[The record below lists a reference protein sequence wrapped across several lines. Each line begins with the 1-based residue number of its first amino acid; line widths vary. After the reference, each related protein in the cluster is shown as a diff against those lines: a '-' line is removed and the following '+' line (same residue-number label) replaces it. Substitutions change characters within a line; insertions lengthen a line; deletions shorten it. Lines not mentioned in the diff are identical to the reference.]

1 MESRNALFLL
11 NKKDYFFT
19 NPNSSKKMKFPKSFI
34 VIISIIIFAFSSLFY
49 FINLNHKI
57 TTENSVEIN
66 QSRKIFRQID
76 AAFYTISE
84 LERNTQKY
92 VITGNKVI
100 EKNAENE
107 IAELDIII
115 DELNESAKLNPDG
128 FAFLPLLIK
137 KLDSQQYIR
146 KNKLTA
152 KEISTYLINNADE
165 KSSLRFYE
173 LVNEAKKTYVNRT
186 NELLAKSQAI
196 AATNFKSSI
205 LVCLVSILLISITL
219 LQETRNKRL
228 RKLAEN
234 DTRQIEIKYKNL
246 VDNSGVGLLTTDLNG
261 RITFVN
267 KRITTFT
274 GFQPSEMIGRHFS
287 SLVDKDWVQTINE
300 KLRKQFQLRQAE
312 SDISYPLSVK
322 SGNRIWVEQ
331 SSVIL
336 MENGEPQ
343 GFQCIVKDITEK
355 RRIESELKK
364 IELEREEHQFRLQ
377 SILDNTPLIIF
388 IKDLNGRYLLANKSF
403 KDAFNSTSEQIIG
416 KTDFDLVSEEN
427 AKRYKEID
435 EYVIREQ
442 KNVEVEET
450 IELAGVTKNLL
461 IVKFP
466 LFDKNNNI
474 YGISGIASDITERYL
489 YGLHLIEAR
498 QKAELAEQLQE
509 QFLANMSHEI
519 RTPMNGIIGMT
530 NILLNSPMS
539 NEQKDFVHIIKKSSD
554 SLMVLINDILD
565 LSKIKAGKLRIENI
579 DFRLRETV
587 EQTISTFRVLINDKG
602 LKLRTSVDLSIP
614 DSLTGDPH
622 RLNQILNNLISN
634 AIKFTAA
641 GEISFEIK
649 PINHVENEI
658 ELLFSISDTGIG
670 IPQEKLESIF
680 ESFSQAESG
689 TSRKFGGSGLGLSI
703 TKKLIEMQNGSIEVK
718 SIPGKGTDFNF
729 TIKYA
734 IPAHTV
740 AKQYDN
746 IKQETLNEGGLLGKR
761 VLVVE
766 DNEANQKVIYH
777 MLDKIGIDADLA
789 DNGKVAIKLLEDGFQ
804 YDLVIMDLQMPEMD
818 GFETTEY
825 IRQNLKL
832 TIPIIAMTA
841 SALRNEKIKCMELG
855 MNEYLNKPFVPAD
868 LFRELR
874 RFLLKKEEVIT
885 ENNQPEV
892 YTESKKLYSLN
903 HLIELD
909 DLDCLCEV
917 LHIFLESTPV
927 IMNEIN
933 EAIVLKN
940 WEEVYKKAHKLK
952 SSIGVLQMG
961 KLMSVISKIESD
973 AKEKKNLEEI
983 PVYFEKAQE
992 FLSQVTPIIKDE
1004 LENALELVL
1013 KN

>member
-1 MESRNALFLL
+1 
-11 NKKDYFFT
+11 
-19 NPNSSKKMKFPKSFI
+19 MKFPKSFI

-49 FINLNHKI
+49 FINQNHKI

-205 LVCLVSILLISITL
+205 LVCLVSILLIIITL

-287 SLVDKDWVQTINE
+287 SLVDKDWVQTTNE

-364 IELEREEHQFRLQ
+364 IEFEREEHQFRLQ

-649 PINHVENEI
+649 PINHIENEI

-746 IKQETLNEGGLLGKR
+746 IKQETLNEGGLSGKR

-874 RFLLKKEEVIT
+874 RFLLKREEVIT

-952 SSIGVLQMG
+952 SSMGVLQMG

-973 AKEKKNLEEI
+973 AKEKKNLKEI
-983 PVYFEKAQE
+983 PVNFEKAQE
-992 FLSQVTPIIKDE
+992 LLSQVTPMIKDE

>member
-205 LVCLVSILLISITL
+205 LVCLVSILLIIITL

-416 KTDFDLVSEEN
+416 NTDFDLVSEEN

-649 PINHVENEI
+649 PINHIENEI

>member
-1 MESRNALFLL
+1 
-11 NKKDYFFT
+11 
-19 NPNSSKKMKFPKSFI
+19 
-34 VIISIIIFAFSSLFY
+34 
-49 FINLNHKI
+49 
-57 TTENSVEIN
+57 
-66 QSRKIFRQID
+66 
-76 AAFYTISE
+76 
-84 LERNTQKY
+84 

-287 SLVDKDWVQTINE
+287 SLVDKDWVQTTNE

-489 YGLHLIEAR
+489 YGLHLIEAI

-649 PINHVENEI
+649 PINHIENEI

-746 IKQETLNEGGLLGKR
+746 IKQETLNEGGLSGKR

>member
-1 MESRNALFLL
+1 M
-11 NKKDYFFT
+11 
-19 NPNSSKKMKFPKSFI
+19 
-34 VIISIIIFAFSSLFY
+34 
-49 FINLNHKI
+49 
-57 TTENSVEIN
+57 EIN

-107 IAELDIII
+107 IAELHIIM
-115 DELNESAKLNPDG
+115 DELNETAKLNPDG
-128 FAFLPLLIK
+128 FAFLPLLTK

-146 KNKLTA
+146 KNKLTP

-165 KSSLRFYE
+165 SSSFRFYE
-173 LVNEAKKTYVNRT
+173 LVNEAKKTYLNRT

-205 LVCLVSILLISITL
+205 LVCLVSILLIIITL

-364 IELEREEHQFRLQ
+364 IELERDEHQFRLQ

-416 KTDFDLVSEEN
+416 KTDFDLVCEEN
-427 AKRYKEID
+427 ANRYKESD

-539 NEQKDFVHIIKKSSD
+539 NEQKDFVHVIKKSSD

-649 PINHVENEI
+649 PIKQSENEI
-658 ELLFSISDTGIG
+658 ELVFSISDTGIG

-718 SIPGKGTDFNF
+718 SIPGKGTEFNF

-746 IKQETLNEGGLLGKR
+746 IKQETLNEGGLSGKR

-777 MLDKIGIDADLA
+777 MLDKVGIDADLA

-818 GFETTEY
+818 GFETTQY

-841 SALRNEKIKCMELG
+841 SALRNEKIKCIEIG

-885 ENNQPEV
+885 GNKQPEV
-892 YTESKKLYSLN
+892 YVESKKLYSLN

-961 KLMSVISKIESD
+961 KLMSLISKIESD

-992 FLSQVTPIIKDE
+992 FLSQVTPMIKDE

>member
-1 MESRNALFLL
+1 
-11 NKKDYFFT
+11 
-19 NPNSSKKMKFPKSFI
+19 MKFPKYFI
-34 VIISIIIFAFSSLFY
+34 VIISIIVFAFSSLFY
-49 FINLNHKI
+49 FINQNHKT
-57 TTENSVEIN
+57 TTENSLEIN

-107 IAELDIII
+107 IAELHIII
-115 DELNESAKLNPDG
+115 AELNESAKLNPDR

-152 KEISTYLINNADE
+152 NEISTFLINNEDE
-165 KSSLRFYE
+165 KSSRRFYE
-173 LVNEAKKTYVNRT
+173 LVNEAKKTYVTRT

-205 LVCLVSILLISITL
+205 LVCLVSILLIIITL

-234 DTRQIEIKYKNL
+234 DTRQIEIKYKSL

-300 KLRKQFQLRQAE
+300 KLRKQFQLRQSE

-364 IELEREEHQFRLQ
+364 IEAEREEHQFRLQ
-377 SILDNTPLIIF
+377 SILDNTPLMIF
-388 IKDLNGRYLLANKSF
+388 IKDLNGCYLLANKSY
-403 KDAFNSTSEQIIG
+403 KDAFNFTSEQIIG

-442 KNVEVEET
+442 KNVEVEEM
-450 IELAGVTKNLL
+450 IEQAGVSKNLL

-466 LFDKNNNI
+466 LFDKNNTI

-498 QKAELAEQLQE
+498 QKAEMAEQLQE

-530 NILLNSPMS
+530 NILLNTPMS
-539 NEQKDFVHIIKKSSD
+539 NEQKDFVNIIKKSSD

-649 PINHVENEI
+649 PINQSKNEI

-718 SIPGKGTDFNF
+718 SIPEKGTEFNF

-746 IKQETLNEGGLLGKR
+746 VKQETLNEGGLAGKR

-777 MLDKIGIDADLA
+777 MLDKIGIDVDLA

-818 GFETTEY
+818 GFETTQY

-841 SALRNEKIKCMELG
+841 SALRNEKIRCMELG

-885 ENNQPEV
+885 ANNHPEV

-927 IMNEIN
+927 LMNEIN
-933 EAIVLKN
+933 EAIGLKN

-961 KLMSVISKIESD
+961 KLMSMVSKIESD

-992 FLSQVTPIIKDE
+992 FLSQVTPMIKDE

>member
-649 PINHVENEI
+649 PINHIENEI

>member
-49 FINLNHKI
+49 FINQNHKI

-205 LVCLVSILLISITL
+205 LVCLVSILLIIITL

-274 GFQPSEMIGRHFS
+274 EFQPSEMIGRHFS

-649 PINHVENEI
+649 PINHIENEI

-746 IKQETLNEGGLLGKR
+746 IKQETLNEGGLSGKR

>member
-1 MESRNALFLL
+1 MEESVFFHKTSSS
-11 NKKDYFFT
+11 NK
-19 NPNSSKKMKFPKSFI
+19 SKFNYQKMKFPKYFI
-34 VIISIIIFAFSSLFY
+34 VIISIIVLAFSALFY
-49 FINLNHKI
+49 FINQNHKI
-57 TTENSVEIN
+57 TTANSLEIN
-66 QSRKIFRQID
+66 QSRKIVRKID

-92 VITGNKVI
+92 AITGDKVI
-100 EKNAENE
+100 EKNAEDE
-107 IAELDIII
+107 IAELYKIIE
-115 DELNESAKLNPDG
+115 ELNESASLNPEG
-128 FAFLPLLIK
+128 FAFLPLLVK
-137 KLDSQQYIR
+137 KVDSQQYVR

-152 KEISTYLINNADE
+152 KEISSFLINDLDE
-165 KSSLRFYE
+165 KNSLRFYE
-173 LVNEAKKTYVNRT
+173 SVNETKKTYVT
-186 NELLAKSQAI
+186 KINELLAESQAI
-196 AATNFKSSI
+196 DARNFKSSI
-205 LVCLVSILLISITL
+205 LVCLVSILLIIITL

-234 DTRQIEIKYKNL
+234 DTHQIEIKYKNL
-246 VDNSGVGLLTTDLNG
+246 VENSGVGLLTTDLNG
-261 RITFVN
+261 CITYVN

-274 GFQPSEMIGRHFS
+274 GFEPSEMIGRHFS
-287 SLVDKDWVQTINE
+287 SVVDREWVQSISD
-300 KLRKQFQLRQAE
+300 KLKKQFQLRQEE
-312 SDISYPLSVK
+312 SNITYPLNVK

-364 IELEREEHQFRLQ
+364 IEAEREEHQFRLQ
-377 SILDNTPLIIF
+377 SILDNTPLMIF
-388 IKDLNGRYLLANKSF
+388 IKDLNGRYLLANKSY
-403 KDAFNSTSEQIIG
+403 KDAFNFTSEQIIG
-416 KTDFDLVSEEN
+416 KTDFDLVAE
-427 AKRYKEID
+427 ADAQRYREID

-442 KNVEVEET
+442 KNVEVEEM
-450 IELAGVTKNLL
+450 IEHAGVSKNLL

-466 LFDKNNNI
+466 LFDKNNTI

-489 YGLHLIEAR
+489 YGMHLIEAKR
-498 QKAELAEQLQE
+498 KAEVAEQLQE

-530 NILLNSPMS
+530 NILLNTPMS

-554 SLMVLINDILD
+554 SLMILINDILD
-565 LSKIKAGKLRIENI
+565 LSKIKAGKLRIEKI
-579 DFRLRETV
+579 DFRLRETL

-602 LKLRTSVDLSIP
+602 LKLRVSVDLNIP

-622 RLNQILNNLISN
+622 RLNQILNNLVSN
-634 AIKFTAA
+634 AVKFTAA
-641 GEISFEIK
+641 GEINLEVKANNQSEK
-649 PINHVENEI
+649 EI
-658 ELLFSISDTGIG
+658 ELSFSVSDTGIG
-670 IPQEKLESIF
+670 IAKEKFESIF

-703 TKKLIEMQNGSIEVK
+703 TKKLIEMQNGSIDVK
-718 SIPGKGTDFNF
+718 STAGKGTEFNF

-734 IPAHTV
+734 IPAHVV

-746 IKQETLNEGGLLGKR
+746 VKQETLNERGLSGKR

-777 MLDKIGIDADLA
+777 MLDKVGIEADLA
-789 DNGKVAIKLLEDGFQ
+789 DNGKVAVKLLEDGFQ

-818 GFETTEY
+818 GFETTRY
-825 IRQNLKL
+825 IRQKLKL
-832 TIPIIAMTA
+832 NIPIIAMTA
-841 SALRNEKIKCMELG
+841 SALRNEKIKCLELG
-855 MNEYLNKPFVPAD
+855 MNEYMNKPFVPAD

-874 RFLLKKEEVIT
+874 RFLLKKEEVT
-885 ENNQPEV
+885 GENNQHFI

-917 LHIFLESTPV
+917 LQIFLESTPV
-927 IMNEIN
+927 LMNEIK
-933 EAIVLKN
+933 EAIVSKN
-940 WEEVYKKAHKLK
+940 WEETYKRSHKLK
-952 SSIGVLQMG
+952 SSIGILQMG
-961 KLMSVISKIESD
+961 KLMSLISKIESD
-973 AKEKKNLEEI
+973 AKERKNLEEI
-983 PVYFEKAQE
+983 PVNFEKAQK
-992 FLSQVTPIIKDE
+992 LLLQIIPMIKDE

>member
-1 MESRNALFLL
+1 
-11 NKKDYFFT
+11 
-19 NPNSSKKMKFPKSFI
+19 MKFPKSFI

-49 FINLNHKI
+49 FINQNHKI

-92 VITGNKVI
+92 VITGKKVI

-115 DELNESAKLNPDG
+115 DELSESAKLNPDG

-205 LVCLVSILLISITL
+205 LVCLVSILLIIITL

-287 SLVDKDWVQTINE
+287 SLVDKDWVQTTNE

-364 IELEREEHQFRLQ
+364 IEFEREEHQFRLQ

-649 PINHVENEI
+649 PINHIENEI

-746 IKQETLNEGGLLGKR
+746 IKQETLNEGGLSGKR

-874 RFLLKKEEVIT
+874 RFLLKREEVIT

-952 SSIGVLQMG
+952 SSMGVLQMG

-973 AKEKKNLEEI
+973 AKEKKNLKEI
-983 PVYFEKAQE
+983 PVNFEKAQE
-992 FLSQVTPIIKDE
+992 LLSQVTPMIKDE

>member
-1 MESRNALFLL
+1 
-11 NKKDYFFT
+11 
-19 NPNSSKKMKFPKSFI
+19 MKFPKSFI